1 MIPPSHRP
9 SIERFSTPSLREFA
23 AILIQ
28 CLIRGGADRLC
39 LPEAKPLRSS
49 IVGASE
55 KGAGYYS
62 GLSAQIWLLWSAA
75 RTCWVRTDSEPAVM
89 LSTRWLWAL
98 TTR

>member
-39 LPEAKPLRSS
+39 LPEAKPLRS
-49 IVGASE
+49 
-55 KGAGYYS
+55 
-62 GLSAQIWLLWSAA
+62 
-75 RTCWVRTDSEPAVM
+75 
-89 LSTRWLWAL
+89 
-98 TTR
+98 